1 MNESGGMNQDL
12 RVVQLRIS
20 PQLLVLG
27 NLRVLAITSSQTDYS
42 STSPGIGVLILQR
55 CPQKSLDGDPTKE
68 LANQICQN
76 FDVINYRENQ
86 TVRAELDLE
95 IQYDNY

>member
-1 MNESGGMNQDL
+1 MNQDL

-20 PQLLVLG
+20 LQLLVLG
-27 NLRVLAITSSQTDYS
+27 NLRFLPVTSSQTDYS

-55 CPQKSLDGDPTKE
+55 CPQKSLDGDPTKGLE
-68 LANQICQN
+68 NQICQN

-95 IQYDNY
+95 IQYDSY